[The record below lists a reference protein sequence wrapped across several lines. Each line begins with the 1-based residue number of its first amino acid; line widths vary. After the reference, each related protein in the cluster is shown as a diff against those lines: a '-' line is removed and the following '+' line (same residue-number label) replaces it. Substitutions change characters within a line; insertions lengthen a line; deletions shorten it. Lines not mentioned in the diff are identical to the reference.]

1 MSFNNI
7 QLGLKLREIRKNK
20 SMLQTDVAT
29 LLGLNVKTIQ
39 RYEKGLNLPA
49 NIIDIYNH
57 YLKLSNSELI
67 ELRALTIKDDINQ
80 IDLDNEPLKVLFNTY
95 GFIFDKIN
103 IDGSTLNIV
112 KNKTTNNYY
121 ILDKIDFINKYQ
133 DIIKKLLIAM
143 LDNELILIDDK
154 SKNDIE
160 TNINKYL
167 EYMKKD

>member
-1 MSFNNI
+1 M
-7 QLGLKLREIRKNK
+7 
-20 SMLQTDVAT
+20 
-29 LLGLNVKTIQ
+29 
-39 RYEKGLNLPA
+39 
-49 NIIDIYNH
+49 
-57 YLKLSNSELI
+57 I